1 MKIFFRFS
9 LFVLVLMSAQLL
21 KAQNSSPKIVVG
33 LVVDQMRWDY
43 LYKYKDRYG
52 EDGFNR
58 LLSKG
63 FSCENTII
71 THLPTYTAVGH
82 AGIYT
87 GSIPAFHG
95 IVGNNWYDKQSDKM
109 VYCTGDSSAKTIGSN
124 SDAGK
129 MSSANLQTTTITD
142 ELKLS
147 NNFQSKVI
155 GISLKDRGA
164 ILPAGHT
171 ANAAYWF
178 DDATG
183 GWISSSCYMNALP
196 QWVDEFNNQRQPDN
210 YMSVPWNTLYPL
222 DTYKRSTED
231 NKSYEG
237 KIHAADSNVFP
248 HRLDL
253 IKDNKYDAFR
263 HTPFGNTYTL
273 HFAKEAIK
281 SESLGKGK
289 TTDFLAVSLSSPD
302 YIGHTFG
309 PDAVEV
315 EDTYLRLDHDI
326 ASFLRFLDDNF
337 GKNQYLVFLSADHG
351 VAHNVR
357 YMGEHNIPSG
367 NIRAKELQKEINDS
381 VLSRYNFKNAVVKV
395 ENAQMYLNK
404 QLMNEPLNLS
414 TEIEQYIITMLS
426 QKPFITSVYSL
437 KNSYKYNVPEVLR
450 LLSENSYHN
459 KRSGDIQLVLNPG
472 YMEGSGKGSTHG
484 NWSPYD
490 AHIPLVWFGWGVRKG
505 ALNREVHMTDIA
517 PTLAALLHIQMPNG
531 CVGKVIEEVLK

>member
-1 MKIFFRFS
+1 MKVVSRFF
-9 LFVLVLMSAQLL
+9 LFLLVLMSAHLL
-21 KAQNSSPKIVVG
+21 RAQSPKPKIVVG
-33 LVVDQMRWDY
+33 IVVDQMRWDY

-52 EDGFNR
+52 DDGFNR

-95 IVGNNWYDKQSDKM
+95 IVGNNWFDKQSGKM
-109 VYCTGDSSAKTIGSN
+109 VYCTQDSTVQTIGSK

-129 MSSANLQTTTITD
+129 MSPANMQTTTITD

-164 ILPAGHT
+164 ILPAGHS

-183 GWISSSCYMNALP
+183 GWISSSYYMDALP
-196 QWVDEFNNQRQPDN
+196 QWVDEFNNQRQPDK

-222 DTYKRSTED
+222 DTYKNSTED

-248 HRLDL
+248 HRFNL

-263 HTPFGNTYTL
+263 HTPFGNSYTL

-315 EDTYLRLDHDI
+315 EDTYLRLDHDM
-326 ASFLRFLDDNF
+326 AAFLRFLDDNF

-357 YMGEHNIPSG
+357 YMDEHNIPSG

-381 VLSRYNFKNAVVKV
+381 VLSRYNFKSAVVKV

-404 QLMNEPLNLS
+404 QLMNESLNLS

-426 QKPFITSVYSL
+426 QKPFITSAYSL
-437 KNSYKYNVPEVLR
+437 KNSYQYNVPEVLR
-450 LLSENSYHN
+450 LMSENSYHN
-459 KRSGDIQLVLNPG
+459 KRSGDIQLVLSPG

-505 ALNREVHMTDIA
+505 VLNREVHMTDIA
-517 PTLAALLHIQMPNG
+517 PTLSALLHIQMPNG
-531 CVGKVIEEVLK
+531 CVGKVIEEVIK

>member
-1 MKIFFRFS
+1 MKVVSRFF
-9 LFVLVLMSAQLL
+9 LFFLVLMSAHLL
-21 KAQNSSPKIVVG
+21 RAQSPKPKIVVG
-33 LVVDQMRWDY
+33 IVVDQMRWDY
-43 LYKYKDRYG
+43 LYKYKERYG
-52 EDGFNR
+52 DDGFNR

-95 IVGNNWYDKQSDKM
+95 IVGNNWFDKQSGKM
-109 VYCTGDSSAKTIGSN
+109 VYCTQDSTVQTIGSK

-129 MSSANLQTTTITD
+129 MSPANMQTTTITD

-147 NNFQSKVI
+147 NDFQSKVI

-164 ILPAGHT
+164 ILPAGHS

-183 GWISSSCYMNALP
+183 GWISSSYYMSALP
-196 QWVDEFNNQRQPDN
+196 QWVDEFNNQRQPDK

-222 DTYKRSTED
+222 DTYKNSTED

-237 KIHAADSNVFP
+237 KIHTADSNVFP
-248 HRLDL
+248 HRFDL

-263 HTPFGNTYTL
+263 HTPFGNSYTL

-315 EDTYLRLDHDI
+315 EDIYLRLDQDI
-326 ASFLRFLDDNF
+326 ASFLTFLDDNF

-357 YMGEHNIPSG
+357 YMDEHNIPSG

-381 VLSRYNFKNAVVKV
+381 VLSRYNFKSAVVKV

-404 QLMNEPLNLS
+404 QLMNEVLNLS

-426 QKPFITSVYSL
+426 QKPFITSAYSL
-437 KNSYKYNVPEVLR
+437 KNIHQYNVPEVLR
-450 LLSENSYHN
+450 VMSENSFHN

-472 YMEGSGKGSTHG
+472 FMEGSGKGSTHG

-505 ALNREVHMTDIA
+505 VLNREVHMTDIA

-531 CVGKVIEEVLK
+531 CVGKVIEEVMK

>member
-1 MKIFFRFS
+1 MKVVSRFF
-9 LFVLVLMSAQLL
+9 LFFLVLMSAHLL
-21 KAQNSSPKIVVG
+21 RAQSPKPKIVVG
-33 LVVDQMRWDY
+33 IVVDQMRWDY

-95 IVGNNWYDKQSDKM
+95 IVGNNWFDKQSGKM
-109 VYCTGDSSAKTIGSN
+109 VYCTQDSTVQTIGSK

-129 MSSANLQTTTITD
+129 MSPANMQTTTITD

-164 ILPAGHT
+164 ILPAGHS

-183 GWISSSCYMNALP
+183 GWISSSYYMDALP
-196 QWVDEFNNQRQPDN
+196 QWVDEFNNQRQPDK

-222 DTYKRSTED
+222 DTYKNSTED
-231 NKSYEG
+231 SKSYEG

-253 IKDNKYDAFR
+253 IKDSKYDVFR
-263 HTPFGNTYTL
+263 YTPFGNSYTL

-315 EDTYLRLDHDI
+315 EDTYLRLDHDM
-326 ASFLRFLDDNF
+326 AAFLRFLDDNF

-357 YMGEHNIPSG
+357 YMDEHNIPSG

-381 VLSRYNFKNAVVKV
+381 VLSRYNFKSAVVKV

-404 QLMNEPLNLS
+404 QLMNESLNLS

-426 QKPFITSVYSL
+426 QKPFITSAYSL
-437 KNSYKYNVPEVLR
+437 KNSYQYNVPEVLR
-450 LLSENSYHN
+450 LMSENSYHN
-459 KRSGDIQLVLNPG
+459 KRSGDIQLVLSPG

-505 ALNREVHMTDIA
+505 VLNREVHMTDIA
-517 PTLAALLHIQMPNG
+517 PTLSALLHIQMPNG
-531 CVGKVIEEVLK
+531 CVGKVIEEVIK